1 MRTALAALGLALV
14 VSSLPSCAIVP
25 RYAREW
31 VADPAMDGTSD
42 ALAQRSLRKLHGT
55 REAASGGDGLA
66 AGGGCACGQ

>member
-1 MRTALAALGLALV
+1 MRTVLVALGLSLALAT
-14 VSSLPSCAIVP
+14 LPSCVVVP

-31 VADPAMDGTSD
+31 VADPAMDTSGD

>member
-1 MRTALAALGLALV
+1 MRTVLVALGLTLLITT
-14 VSSLPSCAIVP
+14 LPSCVIVP

-31 VADPAMDGTSD
+31 VADPAMDTSGD

-55 REAASGGDGLA
+55 REAASGGDGLS